1 MRKGESSFIYS
12 PSFSEKEKQ
21 MLKFLG
27 RRILSLVPVFIII
40 SIMIFIIMKLMPGDP
55 VRYMLPPGAI
65 RDPEIYQRLYQA
77 AYIKLGLDKSL
88 PMQYLIWMKNMLIG
102 DFGYSSYWRQEVK
115 SVIGEPLVN
124 SIVINVFSIGLAFLI
139 SIPVGIKSAVK
150 KDSLT
155 DRGWQVFSLFGMSMP
170 TFFIGLTLI
179 FLLASR
185 ARLFPYGG
193 MPYEDPG
200 TIGYYL
206 SYFKYLVLP
215 VTTLTIGALAGT
227 IRYVRGSMLEALSK
241 DYIRTARSKGLR
253 EKVVIYTHAFRNAL
267 IPVVT
272 IMSFS
277 IIGLFGGS
285 AITEKIFVWN
295 GIGTVLITA
304 LNNKDF
310 NVVLVLDM
318 FYAVLALL
326 ANIIMDVSYALVDPR
341 VKLE

>member
-1 MRKGESSFIYS
+1 
-12 PSFSEKEKQ
+12 
-21 MLKFLG
+21 
-27 RRILSLVPVFIII
+27 
-40 SIMIFIIMKLMPGDP
+40 
-55 VRYMLPPGAI
+55 
-65 RDPEIYQRLYQA
+65 
-77 AYIKLGLDKSL
+77 
-88 PMQYLIWMKNMLIG
+88 
-102 DFGYSSYWRQEVK
+102 
-115 SVIGEPLVN
+115 
-124 SIVINVFSIGLAFLI
+124 VFSIGLAFLI

-150 KDSLT
+150 KDSMT

-185 ARLFPYGG
+185 AKLFPYGG
-193 MPYEDPG
+193 MPYEAPG
-200 TIGYYL
+200 TFGYYL
-206 SYFKYLVLP
+206 SYLKYLVLP

-318 FYAVLALL
+318 FYAVLALV
-326 ANIIMDVSYALVDPR
+326 ANIIMDISYALVDPR

>member
-1 MRKGESSFIYS
+1 
-12 PSFSEKEKQ
+12 
-21 MLKFLG
+21 
-27 RRILSLVPVFIII
+27 
-40 SIMIFIIMKLMPGDP
+40 
-55 VRYMLPPGAI
+55 
-65 RDPEIYQRLYQA
+65 
-77 AYIKLGLDKSL
+77 
-88 PMQYLIWMKNMLIG
+88 
-102 DFGYSSYWRQEVK
+102 
-115 SVIGEPLVN
+115 
-124 SIVINVFSIGLAFLI
+124 
-139 SIPVGIKSAVK
+139 
-150 KDSLT
+150 
-155 DRGWQVFSLFGMSMP
+155 
-170 TFFIGLTLI
+170 
-179 FLLASR
+179 
-185 ARLFPYGG
+185 
-193 MPYEDPG
+193 
-200 TIGYYL
+200 
-206 SYFKYLVLP
+206 YFKYLVLP

-326 ANIIMDVSYALVDPR
+326 ANIIMDISYALVDPR